1 MGSRKLALVT
11 LGLLVMP
18 RVLSWLYAKSKL
30 TVAHLLPWPGIGG
43 TEHATL
49 RIARAAAERGY
60 RNIAFYRRGLARR
73 RRVLS
78 RCRAGDGART
88 RWPSSVPSAAAVR
101 RGTRS
106 RCARAFR
113 AQGVDLV
120 HCADIDAALQVAPAG
135 RLAGVPVLCH
145 IRNPWTSMLRREALV
160 LSAVDTFVFVSRD
173 TWATF
178 AYRVGPVARPRAVRR
193 PRPQALPTGR
203 RARRCGASSGSAE
216 APGDRHDGAR
226 LGRRRT
232 TSRSRA
238 RRSACSTPCPDAR
251 FVIVGDHE
259 RHAAHREHYA
269 LVQRELERLGVA
281 HAFIFTGFRTD
292 VARVMGAFD
301 VFVLSTHFEG
311 LPLVILEAMAMELPV
326 VATAVNGIPELIT
339 ANRSDCSRRTR
350 TSEKLA
356 DQLLALLRDPAR
368 ARRIAAGG
376 TASCVERQFS
386 ARAFGENIA
395 ALYADALR
403 GRARA
408 AARARAA
415 GPDPRRAAARSGSCG
430 SAPRSSRRRRP

>member
-1 MGSRKLALVT
+1 MAVPAQRS
-11 LGLLVMP
+11 
-18 RVLSWLYAKSKL
+18 L

-60 RNIAFYRRGLARR
+60 RSIAFYRKDSPVVGEFFRDSGLETVPYELAELSARR
-73 RRVLS
+73 PL
-78 RCRAGDGART
+78 
-88 RWPSSVPSAAAVR
+88 PFVR
-101 RGTRS
+101 NTFALRS
-106 RCARAFR
+106 AFR
-113 AQGVDLV
+113 THGVDLV

-145 IRNPWTSMLRREALV
+145 IRNPWTTMMRREALV

-173 TWATF
+173 TWSTF
-178 AYRVGPVARPRAVRR
+178 AYRVGPARGRVLYDGLDVQAPPDAASRAEVRR
-193 PRPQALPTGR
+193 ELGIAEEVPVIGMTARVSEQKDYITLA
-203 RARRCGASSGSAE
+203 RAAKRVLDVVPA
-216 APGDRHDGAR
+216 
-226 LGRRRT
+226 
-232 TSRSRA
+232 
-238 RRSACSTPCPDAR
+238 AR

-259 RHAAHREHYA
+259 RHAAHREHFA

-311 LPLVILEAMAMELPV
+311 LPLVILEAMAMQIPV

-339 ANRSDCSRRTR
+339 SDSVGLLAPH
-350 TSEKLA
+350 EDDEALA

-368 ARRIAAGG
+368 ARRVAAAGREL
-376 TASCVERQFS
+376 VERQFS

-403 GRARA
+403 GRA
-408 AARARAA
+408 
-415 GPDPRRAAARSGSCG
+415 G
-430 SAPRSSRRRRP
+430 SAS